1 MAGKI
6 HSGETVHFRLRGDR
20 RMVRRDGAKTLTVER
35 RLALLG
41 CNDRYFLLTVLLGR
55 QDAEHP
61 WLFDR
66 CREVERDPDGYLDL
80 WARFHY
86 KSSIITFAGVIQEV
100 MCDPELPV
108 ALFAVKQP
116 S

>member
-6 HSGETVHFRLRGDR
+6 HSGATVHSRLRGDR
-20 RMVRRDGAKTLTVER
+20 RVVCRDGAKTLTVDGK
-35 RLALLG
+35 LALLG

-66 CREVERDPDGYLDL
+66 CREVELNLDGYIDL

-100 MCDPELPV
+100 MCDHAMLCRECFFRWL
-108 ALFAVKQP
+108 
-116 S
+116 